1 MIKISIDKA
10 KPGMK
15 LAQEIIND
23 TGMIIVPAGIELTHS
38 LIDKLARMNIDFLY
52 VEGKRQLPP
61 KEEVLR
67 ELEERFK
74 KINDPQTLLIKQALK
89 EHFEEI
95 YK

>member
-1 MIKISIDKA
+1 
-10 KPGMK
+10 
-15 LAQEIIND
+15 
-23 TGMIIVPAGIELTHS
+23 
-38 LIDKLARMNIDFLY
+38 MNIDFLY

>member
-67 ELEERFK
+67 SLK
-74 KINDPQTLLIKQALK
+74 KDLK
-89 EHFEEI
+89 KLMIPRLF
-95 YK
+95 